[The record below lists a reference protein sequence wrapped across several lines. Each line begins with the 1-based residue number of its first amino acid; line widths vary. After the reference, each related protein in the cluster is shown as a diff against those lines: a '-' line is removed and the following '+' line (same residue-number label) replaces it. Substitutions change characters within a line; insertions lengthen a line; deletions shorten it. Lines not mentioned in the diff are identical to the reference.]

1 MNDAIER
8 GSRAAAQ
15 RLTTPARASLPADVE
30 VALATHNSARGPD
43 QYTDPAA
50 LGGLIVSIATLAWTV
65 YNDIRSRSA
74 ASPTTDAVSRHVRRQ
89 LDQADTD
96 APQLDPA
103 ERDRVIDITVE
114 ETLNATQ
121 DPENP

>member
-15 RLTTPARASLPADVE
+15 CLTTPARASLADDVE
-30 VALATHNSARGPD
+30 VALATHDSARGPD
-43 QYTDPAA
+43 QYTDPVA

-74 ASPTTDAVSRHVRRQ
+74 AAPTTDTVARHVRRQ

-96 APQLDPA
+96 TPQLDPA
-103 ERDRVIDITVE
+103 ERDRIIDITIE
-114 ETLNATQ
+114 ETLTATHT
-121 DPENP
+121 PENP